1 MTSVLKLILIFF
13 LFCNS
18 SFARIIEEIIEVPVS
33 VSNSNFTN
41 NPKFEQK
48 ITVTIWRDEAIK
60 KAPYLLFSHGRAG
73 TDQERGK
80 FGRSSEK
87 KNSEYF
93 VSKGFAVILPTR
105 IGYGVSGGPDADYSG
120 ACGNKNYLEA
130 RKVAIDQ
137 SKQVLNHVFDFSYID
152 RTKGIVVGQS
162 VGGFTTI
169 GLSAE
174 NIPGLKGAI
183 NFAGGDGGDPIKS
196 AEKPC
201 GDYLIKDTFAKYG
214 ASNKVLTLWLY
225 SVNDKFWGEQLP
237 KDWFA
242 AFQKAG
248 GKGQFISLP
257 AYKEDGHSIFRG
269 DLNAWK
275 NDFEKFIKEIGF

>member
-1 MTSVLKLILIFF
+1 VFLKLILILF

-48 ITVTIWRDEAIK
+48 ITVTIWRDDAIK

-87 KNSEYF
+87 RNSEYF
-93 VSKGFAVILPTR
+93 VSKGFTVILPTR

-174 NIPGLKGAI
+174 NISGLKGAI

-196 AEKPC
+196 PEKPC
-201 GDYLIKDTFAKYG
+201 SDYLIKDTFAKYG
-214 ASNKVLTLWLY
+214 ASNKVPTLWLY

>member
-1 MTSVLKLILIFF
+1 MILRLILIFF

-48 ITVTIWRDEAIK
+48 ITVTIWRDDVIK
-60 KAPYLLFSHGRAG
+60 KSPYLLFSHGRAG

-80 FGRSSEK
+80 FGRSSERR
-87 KNSEYF
+87 NSEYF
-93 VSKGFAVILPTR
+93 VSKGFTVILPTR
-105 IGYGVSGGPDADYSG
+105 IGYGISGGPDAEFSG
-120 ACGNKNYLEA
+120 GSCQNRNYAESV
-130 RKVAIDQ
+130 KVVVDQ

-152 RTKGIVVGQS
+152 RSKGIVVGQS
-162 VGGFTTI
+162 AGGISSI

-174 NIPGLKGAI
+174 NISGLKGAI
-183 NFAGGDGGDPIKS
+183 NFAGGNGGDPVNQS
-196 AEKPC
+196 GKPC
-201 GDYLIKDTFAKYG
+201 AELALKETFKKYG
-214 ASNKVLTLWLY
+214 AGNKVPTLWLY

-242 AFQKAG
+242 AFEKAG
-248 GKGQFISLP
+248 GKGKFISLP

-269 DLNAWK
+269 DLNA
-275 NDFEKFIKEIGF
+275 

>member
-1 MTSVLKLILIFF
+1 MISRLILILF

-18 SFARIIEEIIEVPVS
+18 SFARIIEQIIEVPVS
-33 VSNSNFTN
+33 ISNNNFTN

-48 ITVTIWRDEAIK
+48 ITVTIWRDDAIK

-73 TDQERGK
+73 TDQERSS
-80 FGRSSEK
+80 FGRSSER

-93 VSKGFAVILPTR
+93 ISKGFTVILPTR
-105 IGYGVSGGPDADYSG
+105 IGYGVSGGPDAEYSG
-120 ACGNKNYLEA
+120 GCSNKNYLEA
-130 RKVAIDQ
+130 IKVAVDQ
-137 SKQVLNHVFDFSYID
+137 SKQVLNHVLDFSYID
-152 RTKGIVVGQS
+152 KSKGIVVGQS

-183 NFAGGDGGDPIKS
+183 NFAGGNGGDPIKS
-196 AEKPC
+196 PERPC
-201 GDYLIKDTFAKYG
+201 GDYVIKDTFAKYG
-214 ASNKVLTLWLY
+214 ASNKIPTLWLY

>member
-1 MTSVLKLILIFF
+1 VFLKLILILF

-48 ITVTIWRDEAIK
+48 ITVTIWRDDAIK

-87 KNSEYF
+87 RNSEYF
-93 VSKGFAVILPTR
+93 VSKGFTVILPTR

-130 RKVAIDQ
+130 RKAAIDQ

-174 NIPGLKGAI
+174 NISGLKGAI

-214 ASNKVLTLWLY
+214 ASNKVPTLWLY

>member
-1 MTSVLKLILIFF
+1 MILRLILIFS
-13 LFCNS
+13 LFCNI

-48 ITVTIWRDEAIK
+48 IIVTIWRDDSVK
-60 KAPYLLFSHGRAG
+60 KSPYLLFSHGRAG

-87 KNSEYF
+87 RNSEYF
-93 VSKGFAVILPTR
+93 VSKGFTVILPTR

-174 NIPGLKGAI
+174 NISGLKGAI

-196 AEKPC
+196 TEKPC

-214 ASNKVLTLWLY
+214 ASNKVPTLWLY

>member
-1 MTSVLKLILIFF
+1 MFLKLILILF

-33 VSNSNFTN
+33 VSNSNFIN

-48 ITVTIWRDEAIK
+48 ITVTIWRDDSIK

-87 KNSEYF
+87 RNSEYF
-93 VSKGFAVILPTR
+93 VSKGFTVILPTR

-130 RKVAIDQ
+130 RKAAIDQ
-137 SKQVLNHVFDFSYID
+137 SKQVLNHVFDFNYID

-214 ASNKVLTLWLY
+214 ASNKVPTLWLY

-269 DLNAWK
+269 DLSAWK
-275 NDFEKFIKEIGF
+275 NDFEKFIKEIEF

>member
-1 MTSVLKLILIFF
+1 VFLKLILILF

-48 ITVTIWRDEAIK
+48 ITVTIWRDDAIK

-80 FGRSSEK
+80 FGRASEK
-87 KNSEYF
+87 RNSEYF
-93 VSKGFAVILPTR
+93 VSKGFTVILPTR

-174 NIPGLKGAI
+174 NISGLKGAI

-214 ASNKVLTLWLY
+214 ASNKIPTLWLY

>member
-1 MTSVLKLILIFF
+1 VFFKLILILF

-48 ITVTIWRDEAIK
+48 ITVTIWRDDAIK

-93 VSKGFAVILPTR
+93 VSKGFTVILPTR
-105 IGYGVSGGPDADYSG
+105 IGYGLSGGPDADYSG

-174 NIPGLKGAI
+174 NISGLKGAI

-214 ASNKVLTLWLY
+214 ASNKAPTLWLY

>member
-1 MTSVLKLILIFF
+1 VFLKLILILF

-48 ITVTIWRDEAIK
+48 ITVTIWRDDAIK

-87 KNSEYF
+87 RNSEYF
-93 VSKGFAVILPTR
+93 VSKGFTVILPTR

-130 RKVAIDQ
+130 RKAAIDQ

-174 NIPGLKGAI
+174 NISGLKGAI

-201 GDYLIKDTFAKYG
+201 SDYLIKDTFAKYG
-214 ASNKVLTLWLY
+214 ASNKVPTLWLY
-225 SVNDKFWGEQLP
+225 SVNDRFWGEQLP

-257 AYKEDGHSIFRG
+257 AYKDDGHSIFRG

>member
-1 MTSVLKLILIFF
+1 MFLKLILILL

-48 ITVTIWRDEAIK
+48 ITVTIWRDDAIK

-87 KNSEYF
+87 RNSEYF
-93 VSKGFAVILPTR
+93 VSKGFTVILPTR

-120 ACGNKNYLEA
+120 ACGNKNYHEA

-174 NIPGLKGAI
+174 NISGLKGAI

-214 ASNKVLTLWLY
+214 ASNKVPTLWLY
-225 SVNDKFWGEQLP
+225 SVNDKFRGEQLP

>member
-1 MTSVLKLILIFF
+1 MFLKLIVIFF

-48 ITVTIWRDEAIK
+48 ITVTIWRDDAIK

-87 KNSEYF
+87 RNSEYF
-93 VSKGFAVILPTR
+93 VSKGFTVILPTR

-174 NIPGLKGAI
+174 NISGLKGAI

-214 ASNKVLTLWLY
+214 ASNKVPTLWLY

>member
-1 MTSVLKLILIFF
+1 M
-13 LFCNS
+13 
-18 SFARIIEEIIEVPVS
+18 
-33 VSNSNFTN
+33 
-41 NPKFEQK
+41 
-48 ITVTIWRDEAIK
+48 
-60 KAPYLLFSHGRAG
+60 
-73 TDQERGK
+73 
-80 FGRSSEK
+80 
-87 KNSEYF
+87 
-93 VSKGFAVILPTR
+93 
-105 IGYGVSGGPDADYSG
+105 
-120 ACGNKNYLEA
+120 
-130 RKVAIDQ
+130 
-137 SKQVLNHVFDFSYID
+137 
-152 RTKGIVVGQS
+152 
-162 VGGFTTI
+162 GGFTTI

-174 NIPGLKGAI
+174 NISGLKGAI

-214 ASNKVLTLWLY
+214 ASNKIPTLWLY

-257 AYKEDGHSIFRG
+257 AYKDDGHSIFRG

-275 NDFEKFIKEIGF
+275 SDFEKFIKEIGF

>member
-1 MTSVLKLILIFF
+1 MILRLILIFF

-48 ITVTIWRDEAIK
+48 ITVTIWRDDAIK

-87 KNSEYF
+87 RNSEYF
-93 VSKGFAVILPTR
+93 VSKGFTVILPTR

-130 RKVAIDQ
+130 RKAAIDQ

-152 RTKGIVVGQS
+152 KTKGIVVGQS

-174 NIPGLKGAI
+174 NISGLKGAI

-214 ASNKVLTLWLY
+214 ASNKVPTLWLY

>member
-1 MTSVLKLILIFF
+1 MFLKLILILF

-18 SFARIIEEIIEVPVS
+18 SFAKIIEEIIEVPVS

-48 ITVTIWRDEAIK
+48 ITVTIWRDDAIK

-87 KNSEYF
+87 RNSEYF
-93 VSKGFAVILPTR
+93 VSKGFTVILPTR

-214 ASNKVLTLWLY
+214 ASNKVPTLWLY

>member
-1 MTSVLKLILIFF
+1 MILRLILIFF
-13 LFCNS
+13 LLCNS
-18 SFARIIEEIIEVPVS
+18 SFAKIIEEIIEVPVS

-48 ITVTIWRDEAIK
+48 ITVTIWRDDATK

-87 KNSEYF
+87 RNSEYF
-93 VSKGFAVILPTR
+93 VSKGFTVILPTR

-130 RKVAIDQ
+130 RKVTIDQ
-137 SKQVLNHVFDFSYID
+137 SKQVLNHIFDFSYID

-183 NFAGGDGGDPIKS
+183 NFAGGDGGDPVKFP
-196 AEKPC
+196 ERPC
-201 GDYLIKDTFAKYG
+201 GEHLIKDTFAKYG
-214 ASNKVLTLWLY
+214 ASNKVSTLWLY

-257 AYKEDGHSIFRG
+257 IYKEDGHSIFRG

>member
-1 MTSVLKLILIFF
+1 MFLKLILILF

-48 ITVTIWRDEAIK
+48 ITVTIWRDDAIK

-87 KNSEYF
+87 RNSEYF
-93 VSKGFAVILPTR
+93 VSKGFTVILPTR

-130 RKVAIDQ
+130 RKAGIDQ

-214 ASNKVLTLWLY
+214 ASNKVPTLWLY

-248 GKGQFISLP
+248 GKGQFVSLP

>member
-1 MTSVLKLILIFF
+1 MFLKLILILF

-48 ITVTIWRDEAIK
+48 ITVTIWRDDAIK

-87 KNSEYF
+87 RNSEYF
-93 VSKGFAVILPTR
+93 VSKGFTVILPTR

-130 RKVAIDQ
+130 RKAAIDQ

-174 NIPGLKGAI
+174 NISGLKGAI

-214 ASNKVLTLWLY
+214 ASNKVPTLWLY

>member
-1 MTSVLKLILIFF
+1 MFLKLILILF

-33 VSNSNFTN
+33 VSNSNFIN

-48 ITVTIWRDEAIK
+48 ITVTIWRDDAIK

-87 KNSEYF
+87 RNSEYF
-93 VSKGFAVILPTR
+93 VSKGFTVILPTR

-120 ACGNKNYLEA
+120 ACGSKNYLEA

-137 SKQVLNHVFDFSYID
+137 SKQVLNHVFDFSYVD

-174 NIPGLKGAI
+174 NISGLKGAI

-214 ASNKVLTLWLY
+214 ASNKVPTLWLY

-237 KDWFA
+237 KDWLC
-242 AFQKAG
+242 G
-248 GKGQFISLP
+248 ISKSGRQRSV
-257 AYKEDGHSIFRG
+257 YKFTC
-269 DLNAWK
+269 L
-275 NDFEKFIKEIGF
+275 

>member
-1 MTSVLKLILIFF
+1 MFFKLILILF

-48 ITVTIWRDEAIK
+48 ITVTIWRDDAIK

-87 KNSEYF
+87 RNSEYF
-93 VSKGFAVILPTR
+93 VSKGFTVILPTR

-174 NIPGLKGAI
+174 NISGLKGAI

-214 ASNKVLTLWLY
+214 ASNKVPTLWLY

>member
-1 MTSVLKLILIFF
+1 VILKLILILF

-18 SFARIIEEIIEVPVS
+18 SFAKIIEEIIEVPVS

-48 ITVTIWRDEAIK
+48 ITVTIWRDDAIK

-87 KNSEYF
+87 RNSEYF
-93 VSKGFAVILPTR
+93 VSKGFTVILPTR

-174 NIPGLKGAI
+174 NISGLKGAI

-214 ASNKVLTLWLY
+214 ASNKVPTLWLY

-275 NDFEKFIKEIGF
+275 NNFEKFIKEIGF

>member
-1 MTSVLKLILIFF
+1 MFLKLIVIFF

-48 ITVTIWRDEAIK
+48 ITVTIWRDDAIK

-87 KNSEYF
+87 RNSEYF
-93 VSKGFAVILPTR
+93 VSKGFTVILPTR

-214 ASNKVLTLWLY
+214 ASNKVPTLWLY

>member
-1 MTSVLKLILIFF
+1 MFLKLILTLF

-33 VSNSNFTN
+33 VSNSNFSN

-48 ITVTIWRDEAIK
+48 ITVTIWRDDSVK
-60 KAPYLLFSHGRAG
+60 KSPYLLFNHGRAG

-87 KNSEYF
+87 RNSEYF
-93 VSKGFAVILPTR
+93 VSKGFTVILPTR

-137 SKQVLNHVFDFSYID
+137 SKQVLNHVFDFSYVD

-174 NIPGLKGAI
+174 NISGLKGAI

-214 ASNKVLTLWLY
+214 ASNKVPTLWLY

-237 KDWFA
+237 KDWFV

>member
-1 MTSVLKLILIFF
+1 MILRLILIFF

-18 SFARIIEEIIEVPVS
+18 SFARIIEEIIKVPVS
-33 VSNSNFTN
+33 VTNNIYAN
-41 NPKFEQK
+41 NPKFEQE
-48 ITVTIWRDEAIK
+48 ITVTIWRDDSIK
-60 KAPYLLFSHGRAG
+60 KSPYLLFSHGRAG
-73 TDQERGK
+73 TDQERVS
-80 FGRSSEK
+80 FGRSSER

-93 VSKGFAVILPTR
+93 ISKGFTVILPTR
-105 IGYGVSGGPDADYSG
+105 IGYGVSGGPDAEYSG
-120 ACGNKNYLEA
+120 ACGSKNYLEA
-130 RKVAIDQ
+130 RKVSVDQ
-137 SKQVLNHVFDFSYID
+137 SKQVLNHVLDFSYID
-152 RTKGIVVGQS
+152 KSKGIVVGQS

-183 NFAGGDGGDPIKS
+183 NFAGGDGGDPIKFP
-196 AEKPC
+196 ERPC
-201 GDYLIKDTFAKYG
+201 GENLIKDTFAKYG
-214 ASNKVLTLWLY
+214 ASNKVPTLWLY
-225 SVNDKFWGEQLP
+225 SMNDKFWGEQLP

>member
-1 MTSVLKLILIFF
+1 MFLKLIIILF

-48 ITVTIWRDEAIK
+48 ITVTIWRDDAIK

-87 KNSEYF
+87 RNSEYF
-93 VSKGFAVILPTR
+93 VSKGFTVILPTR
-105 IGYGVSGGPDADYSG
+105 IGYGVSGGSDADYSG

-174 NIPGLKGAI
+174 NISGLKGAI

-214 ASNKVLTLWLY
+214 ASNKVPTLWLY

>member
-1 MTSVLKLILIFF
+1 MFLKLILILF

-48 ITVTIWRDEAIK
+48 ITVTIWRDDAIK

-87 KNSEYF
+87 RNSEYF
-93 VSKGFAVILPTR
+93 VSKGFTVILPTR

-137 SKQVLNHVFDFSYID
+137 SKQVLNHVFDLSYID
-152 RTKGIVVGQS
+152 KTKGIVVGQS

-174 NIPGLKGAI
+174 NISGLKGAI

-214 ASNKVLTLWLY
+214 ASNKVPTLWLY

>member
-1 MTSVLKLILIFF
+1 MFLKLILILF

-33 VSNSNFTN
+33 VSNSNFSN

-48 ITVTIWRDEAIK
+48 ITVTIWRDDSVK
-60 KAPYLLFSHGRAG
+60 KSPYLLFSHGRAG

-87 KNSEYF
+87 RNSEYF
-93 VSKGFAVILPTR
+93 VSKGFTVILPTR

-174 NIPGLKGAI
+174 NISGLKGAI

-214 ASNKVLTLWLY
+214 ASNKVPTLWLY

>member
-1 MTSVLKLILIFF
+1 VFLKLILILF

-48 ITVTIWRDEAIK
+48 ITVTIWRDDAIK

-73 TDQERGK
+73 TEQEREK

-87 KNSEYF
+87 RNSEYF
-93 VSKGFAVILPTR
+93 VSKGFTVILPTR

-152 RTKGIVVGQS
+152 KTKGIVVGQS

-174 NIPGLKGAI
+174 NISGLKGAV

-214 ASNKVLTLWLY
+214 ASNKIPTLWLY

-269 DLNAWK
+269 NPNAWK

>member
-1 MTSVLKLILIFF
+1 VFLKLILILF

-48 ITVTIWRDEAIK
+48 ITVTIWRDDAIK

-87 KNSEYF
+87 RNSEYF
-93 VSKGFAVILPTR
+93 VSKGFTVILPTR

-152 RTKGIVVGQS
+152 STKGIVVGQS

-174 NIPGLKGAI
+174 NISGLKGAI

-196 AEKPC
+196 PEKPC
-201 GDYLIKDTFAKYG
+201 SDYLIKDTFAKYG
-214 ASNKVLTLWLY
+214 ASNKVPTLWLY

-275 NDFEKFIKEIGF
+275 NDFEKFIKEVGF

>member
-1 MTSVLKLILIFF
+1 MFLKLILILF

-48 ITVTIWRDEAIK
+48 ITVTIWRDDAIK

-87 KNSEYF
+87 RNSEYF
-93 VSKGFAVILPTR
+93 VSKGFTVILPTR

-174 NIPGLKGAI
+174 NISGLKGAI

-196 AEKPC
+196 PEKPC
-201 GDYLIKDTFAKYG
+201 SDYLIKDTFAKYG
-214 ASNKVLTLWLY
+214 ASNKVPTLWLY

>member
-1 MTSVLKLILIFF
+1 VFLKLILILF

-48 ITVTIWRDEAIK
+48 ITVTIWRDDAVK

-87 KNSEYF
+87 RNSEYF
-93 VSKGFAVILPTR
+93 VSKGFTVILPTR

-130 RKVAIDQ
+130 RKAAIDQ

-174 NIPGLKGAI
+174 NISGLKGAI

-201 GDYLIKDTFAKYG
+201 GDYLIKDTFTKYG
-214 ASNKVLTLWLY
+214 ALNKVPTLWLY

-248 GKGQFISLP
+248 GKGQFIILP

>member
-1 MTSVLKLILIFF
+1 MFLKLILILF

-48 ITVTIWRDEAIK
+48 ITVTIWRDDAIK

-87 KNSEYF
+87 RNSEYF
-93 VSKGFAVILPTR
+93 VSKGFTVILPTR

-174 NIPGLKGAI
+174 NISGLKGAI

-201 GDYLIKDTFAKYG
+201 GEYLIKETFAKYG
-214 ASNKVLTLWLY
+214 ASNKIPTLWLY

-269 DLNAWK
+269 DLSAWK

>member
-1 MTSVLKLILIFF
+1 MFLKLILILF

-48 ITVTIWRDEAIK
+48 ITVTIWRDDAIK

-87 KNSEYF
+87 RNSEYF
-93 VSKGFAVILPTR
+93 VSKGFTVILPTR

-152 RTKGIVVGQS
+152 KTKGIVVGQS
-162 VGGFTTI
+162 VGGFSTI

-174 NIPGLKGAI
+174 NISGLKGAI

-214 ASNKVLTLWLY
+214 ASNKVPTLWLY

>member
-1 MTSVLKLILIFF
+1 MFLKLILILF

-48 ITVTIWRDEAIK
+48 ITVTIWRDDAIK

-87 KNSEYF
+87 RNSEYF
-93 VSKGFAVILPTR
+93 VSKGFTVILPTR

-152 RTKGIVVGQS
+152 KSKGIVVGQS

-214 ASNKVLTLWLY
+214 ASNKVPTLWLY

-257 AYKEDGHSIFRG
+257 AYKEDGHSIFKG

>member
-1 MTSVLKLILIFF
+1 MILRLILIFS
-13 LFCNS
+13 LFCNI

-48 ITVTIWRDEAIK
+48 ITVTIWRDDAIK

-87 KNSEYF
+87 RNSEYF
-93 VSKGFAVILPTR
+93 VSKGFTVILPTR

-152 RTKGIVVGQS
+152 KTKGIVVGQS

-174 NIPGLKGAI
+174 NISGLKGAI

-214 ASNKVLTLWLY
+214 ASNKVPTLWLY

>member
-1 MTSVLKLILIFF
+1 VFLKLILILF

-48 ITVTIWRDEAIK
+48 ITVTIWRDDAIK

-87 KNSEYF
+87 RNSEYF

-130 RKVAIDQ
+130 RKAGIDQ

-162 VGGFTTI
+162 VGGFITI

-174 NIPGLKGAI
+174 NISGLKGAI

-214 ASNKVLTLWLY
+214 ASNKVPTLWLY